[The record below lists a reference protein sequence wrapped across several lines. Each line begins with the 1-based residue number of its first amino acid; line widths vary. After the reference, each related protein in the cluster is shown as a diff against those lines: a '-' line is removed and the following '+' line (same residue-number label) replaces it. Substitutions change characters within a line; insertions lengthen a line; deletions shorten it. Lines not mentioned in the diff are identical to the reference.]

1 MLCIAGDADCHGPM
15 ALAMTAVTCGGCGCF
30 ARRWLE
36 IVDDWRKAVV
46 LMMKNGTRMAVLRAV
61 GTVARSGPGRRAAV
75 LGLWFGGGC
84 LLAAAAVEGRFQPL
98 ALGLLCAGTGG
109 WNAVAAALGAALG
122 YLWFWGR
129 GAAQAMFWLGAGL
142 AVNLGLGDAGI
153 SRRQKLMLPAC
164 AAVIVAGGG
173 VLWLVRWGDETP
185 IPAYLTRVALALCA
199 TAIFRAFLERRGS
212 WADWLAQSLLVLALS
227 QIVVLGVNL
236 GFAAAG
242 YFAAQGA
249 LASAA
254 LAGLGLDLAHP
265 RGVGMTGAMCL
276 SFCLRLIPSRPRW
289 LDALAPALAY
299 VPVMALSGRLDLSP
313 VPGLLLGGA
322 LRLALPGLGRLEP
335 RKRRGE
341 HAVAQLRLEQMALA
355 LRHME
360 QSLLLTAPVSPDR
373 GAVLDRASRAAC
385 DFCPERRGCRGRLE
399 ELPEGLL
406 EQPGLGEEDLPR
418 GCRKP
423 TRLLGELRRGQ
434 EQLRRMKGDRK
445 RLESYQCAARD
456 QYAFLADFLQNLAED
471 LGSRQEVRTH
481 RFTPEVAMSTRS
493 HREENGDRCL
503 WFAGTGSDY
512 YILLCDGMG
521 TGAGAARESREAAE
535 LLKRM
540 LQAGFPAEYA
550 LRSLN
555 SLAVLRELGGCTTV
569 DLVRLHLDTGR
580 GTLYKWGAASSYLL
594 KNGQLRKIGTASPP
608 PGLNVQA
615 RETVDRLSLSGGEVL
630 ILLSDGAGED
640 VLLRTEWTAPVPSP
654 GGLAAALVERG
665 AEEGDDATVAV
676 VQLRSSN
683 AVT

>member
-1 MLCIAGDADCHGPM
+1 
-15 ALAMTAVTCGGCGCF
+15 
-30 ARRWLE
+30 
-36 IVDDWRKAVV
+36 
-46 LMMKNGTRMAVLRAV
+46 MMKNGTKTMVMRAAR
-61 GTVARSGPGRRAAV
+61 TVARSGPGRRAAA
-75 LGLWFGGGC
+75 LGLWCGGGF

-109 WNAVAAALGAALG
+109 WSAVAAALGAALG

-129 GAAQAMFWLGAGL
+129 GAMQAMFWLGAGL
-142 AVNLGLGDAGI
+142 AVDLGLGDRGI
-153 SRRQKLMLPAC
+153 SRRQTLLLPAC

-173 VLWLVRWGDETP
+173 VLWLFRWGDMTP
-185 IPAYLTRVALALCA
+185 IPTYLTRVALALCA

-227 QIVVLGVNL
+227 QIAVLGVNL
-236 GFAAAG
+236 GCAAAG
-242 YFAAQGA
+242 YFAAQGS

-254 LAGLGLDLAHP
+254 LAGLGLDLARP
-265 RGVGMTGAMCL
+265 AGVGMTGAMCL
-276 SFCLRLIPSRPRW
+276 AFCLRLIPGRPRW
-289 LDALAPALAY
+289 LDAFAPTLAY
-299 VPVMALSGRLDLSP
+299 IPVMALSGKFDLSP
-313 VPGLLLGGA
+313 VPGLLAGGVV
-322 LRLALPGLGRLEP
+322 RLTLPGLGRLEP

-341 HAVAQLRLEQMALA
+341 TAVAQLRLEQMALA

-399 ELPEGLL
+399 ELPVSLL

-423 TRLLGELRRGQ
+423 ARLLGELRRGQ

-471 LGSRQEVRTH
+471 LGSRKNDHSH

-640 VLLRTEWTAPVPSP
+640 VLLRSEWTAPEPSP

-676 VQLRSSN
+676 VRLNSTN

>member
-1 MLCIAGDADCHGPM
+1 M
-15 ALAMTAVTCGGCGCF
+15 
-30 ARRWLE
+30 
-36 IVDDWRKAVV
+36 V
-46 LMMKNGTRMAVLRAV
+46 LMMKNGTKTMVMRAAR
-61 GTVARSGPGRRAAV
+61 TVARSGPGRRAAA
-75 LGLWFGGGC
+75 LGLWCGGGF

-109 WNAVAAALGAALG
+109 WSAVAAALGAALG

-129 GAAQAMFWLGAGL
+129 GAMQAMFWLGAGL
-142 AVNLGLGDAGI
+142 AVDLGLGDRGI
-153 SRRQKLMLPAC
+153 SRRQTLLLPAC

-173 VLWLVRWGDETP
+173 VLWLFRWGDMTP
-185 IPAYLTRVALALCA
+185 IPTYLTRVALALCA

-212 WADWLAQSLLVLALS
+212 WADWLAQSLLVLSLS
-227 QIVVLGVNL
+227 QIAVLGVNL
-236 GFAAAG
+236 GCAAAG
-242 YFAAQGA
+242 YFAAQGS

-254 LAGLGLDLAHP
+254 LAGLGLDLARP
-265 RGVGMTGAMCL
+265 AGVGMTGAMCL
-276 SFCLRLIPSRPRW
+276 AFCLRLIPGRPRW
-289 LDALAPALAY
+289 LDAFAPTLAY
-299 VPVMALSGRLDLSP
+299 IPVMALSGKFDLSP
-313 VPGLLLGGA
+313 VPGLLVGGVV
-322 LRLALPGLGRLEP
+322 RLTLPGLGRLEP

-341 HAVAQLRLEQMALA
+341 TAVAQLRLEQMALA

-399 ELPEGLL
+399 ELPVSLL

-423 TRLLGELRRGQ
+423 ARLLGELRRGQ

-456 QYAFLADFLQNLAED
+456 QYAFLADFLQNLAEE
-471 LGSRQEVRTH
+471 LGSRKNDHSH

-640 VLLRTEWTAPVPSP
+640 VLLRSEWTAPEPSP

-676 VQLRSSN
+676 VRLNSTN

>member
-1 MLCIAGDADCHGPM
+1 M
-15 ALAMTAVTCGGCGCF
+15 
-30 ARRWLE
+30 RWLE

-46 LMMKNGTRMAVLRAV
+46 LMMKNGTKMAVLRAV
-61 GTVARSGPGRRAAV
+61 GTVVRSGPGRRAAV

-142 AVNLGLGDAGI
+142 AVNLMLGDAGI
-153 SRRQKLMLPAC
+153 SRRQKLLLPAC

-173 VLWLVRWGDETP
+173 VLWLFRWGDETP
-185 IPAYLTRVALALCA
+185 IPTYLTRVALALCA

-265 RGVGMTGAMCL
+265 AGVGMTGAMCL
-276 SFCLRLIPSRPRW
+276 SFCLRLIPGRPRW

-299 VPVMALSGRLDLSP
+299 VPVMALSGRFDLSP

-322 LRLALPGLGRLEP
+322 VRLALPGLGRLEP

-355 LRHME
+355 LRYME

-399 ELPEGLL
+399 ELPESLL

-471 LGSRQEVRTH
+471 LGSRREVRTH

-608 PGLNVQA
+608 PGLSVQT

>member
-1 MLCIAGDADCHGPM
+1 MVMRA
-15 ALAMTAVTCGGCGCF
+15 
-30 ARRWLE
+30 AR
-36 IVDDWRKAVV
+36 
-46 LMMKNGTRMAVLRAV
+46 
-61 GTVARSGPGRRAAV
+61 TVARSGPGRRAAA
-75 LGLWFGGGC
+75 LGLWCGGGF

-109 WNAVAAALGAALG
+109 WSAVAAALGAALG

-129 GAAQAMFWLGAGL
+129 GAMQAMFWLGAGL
-142 AVNLGLGDAGI
+142 AVDLGLGDRGI
-153 SRRQKLMLPAC
+153 SRRQTLLLPAC

-173 VLWLVRWGDETP
+173 VLWLFRWGDMTP
-185 IPAYLTRVALALCA
+185 IPTYLTRVALALGA

-212 WADWLAQSLLVLALS
+212 WADWLAQSLLVLSLS
-227 QIVVLGVNL
+227 QIAVLGVNL
-236 GFAAAG
+236 GCAAAG
-242 YFAAQGA
+242 YFAAQGS

-254 LAGLGLDLAHP
+254 LAGLGLDLARP
-265 RGVGMTGAMCL
+265 AGVGMTGAMCL
-276 SFCLRLIPSRPRW
+276 AFCLRLIPGRPRW
-289 LDALAPALAY
+289 LDAFAPTLAY
-299 VPVMALSGRLDLSP
+299 IPVMALSGKFDLSP
-313 VPGLLLGGA
+313 VPGLLAGGVV
-322 LRLALPGLGRLEP
+322 RLTLPGLGRLEP

-341 HAVAQLRLEQMALA
+341 TAVAQLRLEQMALA

-399 ELPEGLL
+399 ELPESLL

-423 TRLLGELRRGQ
+423 ARLLGELRRGQ

-471 LGSRQEVRTH
+471 LGSRKNDHSH

-640 VLLRTEWTAPVPSP
+640 VLLRSEWTAPEPSP

-676 VQLRSSN
+676 VRLNSTN

>member
-1 MLCIAGDADCHGPM
+1 MEEDPAWSYQTECAECEQYG
-15 ALAMTAVTCGGCGCF
+15 
-30 ARRWLE
+30 R
-36 IVDDWRKAVV
+36 WRKAVV
-46 LMMKNGTRMAVLRAV
+46 LMMKNGTKTMVMRAV
-61 GTVARSGPGRRAAV
+61 GSVARSGPGRRAAA
-75 LGLWFGGGC
+75 LGLWFGGGF

-109 WNAVAAALGAALG
+109 WSAVAAALGAALG

-129 GAAQAMFWLGAGL
+129 GAMQAMAWLVAGL
-142 AVNLGLGDAGI
+142 AVDLGLGDRRI
-153 SRRQKLMLPAC
+153 SRRQTLLLPAC

-173 VLWLVRWGDETP
+173 VLWLFRWEDFTP
-185 IPAYLTRVALALCA
+185 IPTYLTRVALALGA

-212 WADWLAQSLLVLALS
+212 WADWLAQSLLVLSLS
-227 QIVVLGVNL
+227 QIAVLGVNL
-236 GFAAAG
+236 GCAAAG
-242 YFAAQGA
+242 YFAAQGS

-254 LAGLGLDLAHP
+254 LAGLGLDLGRP
-265 RGVGMTGAMCL
+265 SGVGMTGVMCL
-276 SFCLRLIPSRPRW
+276 AFCLRLIPGRPRW
-289 LDALAPALAY
+289 LDAFAPTLAY
-299 VPVMALSGRLDLSP
+299 IPVMALSGKFDLGP
-313 VPGLLLGGA
+313 VPGLLVGGVV
-322 LRLALPGLGRLEP
+322 RLALPGLGRLEP

-341 HAVAQLRLEQMALA
+341 TAVAQLRLEQMALA

-399 ELPEGLL
+399 ELPESLL

-423 TRLLGELRRGQ
+423 ARLLGELRRGQ

-471 LGSRQEVRTH
+471 LGSRKNDHSH

-512 YILLCDGMG
+512 YVLLCDGMG

-640 VLLRTEWTAPVPSP
+640 VLLRTEWTAPEPSP

-676 VQLRSSN
+676 VRLNSSN

>member
-46 LMMKNGTRMAVLRAV
+46 LMMKNGTKMAVLRAV

-185 IPAYLTRVALALCA
+185 IPVYLTRVALALCA

-299 VPVMALSGRLDLSP
+299 IPVMALSGRFDLSP

-654 GGLAAALVERG
+654 GGLATALVERG